1 MEEPEA
7 LSLDQ
12 QYSRL
17 SDRFGAAWTINQFFQ
32 GLHKMLMD
40 GVQVPYSEDLH
51 SLYRE
56 LQTIPGSI
64 ASQSEDVCTLKLNA
78 FRYRLDSV
86 ETQILQEDSNISP
99 SLLRLFLQKMR

>member
-1 MEEPEA
+1 
-7 LSLDQ
+7 
-12 QYSRL
+12 
-17 SDRFGAAWTINQFFQ
+17 
-32 GLHKMLMD
+32 MLMD

-99 SLLRLFLQKMR
+99 SLLRLFLQKMRQMDEKILIQMVGFYLYRVESGDWTED